1 MSATY
6 PDSNPFHRPLKVSG
20 GKASGL
26 QWLTDNGYP
35 VPPWLWV
42 PVEVLLANLA
52 SQNSNEFEPAF
63 ISEIVKY
70 CQVVIGEAPY
80 GFAVRSSGAS
90 EDGLVSSCAGQMQ
103 TVLGVSGAIAL
114 ANAMRTCLQSIV
126 DFQGETAG
134 SEFTSA
140 GSIIIQRMLAPDFS
154 GVAFSADPTTG
165 DRTQAFISTCTGLGQ
180 PLTAGEL
187 TPDEYRVSD
196 TGLITHTMQG
206 EPANQ
211 TAVTLGGSIVPIDP
225 GRRFELPT
233 MMIAKVAAVVRDIAK
248 RRGTPQDIEWSMV
261 GSDLYVLQARP
272 ITRLPERDDAAFS
285 TAFDNSNIEESYCG
299 VTTPLTFSF
308 ARKAYER
315 VYLQTMEVLQI
326 SSRKREKMQPYMA
339 NLLGLV
345 EGRIYYNIR
354 NWHRGLL
361 LLPTFDLHKNDMERM
376 MGVSEP
382 VSFVEDTRHSM
393 MDKLWRLPGVLKAMV
408 SLSFGFFVL
417 PLLVKRFN
425 RRTERLID
433 QARSTDLSGLT
444 AFRIFQMLKDFK
456 DDLLKAWHVPIIN
469 DFNVMISN
477 GKLARYLTAKGLDGF
492 KDAVNQALAV
502 DPNLA
507 SVRPAYEL
515 AALARMAKE
524 KPDVV
529 AIIKDQGVA
538 DFMGR
543 LAILDPA
550 LHQRC
555 LGFIDRYGDRTIGE
569 LKLETVT
576 MRLDHSLLAAYLR
589 PLIASCAT
597 RLTPSQ
603 LPQAVTRHRRFN
615 LLLNRLRHAI
625 RWREEMRFT
634 RTKVFGVVRDYYVE
648 IGRRFSHMG
657 LIAHPSD
664 IFFLTESEIED
675 FFNSSLYGHDL
686 KPLIDHRRRAY
697 DTYVRKNP
705 AGHIRVDGIPH
716 SLRNLPA
723 NIPMSGHLRGT
734 GCSPG
739 VVSGPIVKVESLTLD
754 LNLAGKILCAR
765 RTDPG
770 WAPLFPAVRGILI
783 EKGSTLSHSA
793 IIARELGI
801 PTIVGIPG
809 LMDNLEDGQFVSMD
823 GATGEIHQ
831 SEVLPHAVSRE

>member
-1 MSATY
+1 MPATF

-20 GKASGL
+20 GKAIGL
-26 QWLTDNGYP
+26 QWLTDNGYS

-42 PVEVLLANLA
+42 PIDVLLANIA
-52 SQNSNEFEPAF
+52 SENSNEFEHAF
-63 ISEIVKY
+63 INEIEKY
-70 CQVVIGEAPY
+70 CQVLIGEAPY
-80 GFAVRSSGAS
+80 GLAVRSSGAS

-103 TVLGVSGAIAL
+103 TVLGVSGASAL
-114 ANAMRTCLQSIV
+114 ANAMRTCLRSIV
-126 DFQGETAG
+126 DFQRQRTG
-134 SEFTSA
+134 SDLISA

-165 DRTQAFISTCTGLGQ
+165 DRTQTFISSCAGLGQ
-180 PLTAGEL
+180 PLTAGEI
-187 TPDEYRVSD
+187 TPDEHRVSD
-196 TGLITHTMQG
+196 AGLITHTMHG

-211 TAVTLGGSIVPIDP
+211 TMVTLGGGIIPMDQNS
-225 GRRFELPT
+225 RSELPAI
-233 MMIAKVAAVVRDIAK
+233 MVAKVAAVVRDIAR
-248 RRGTPQDIEWSMV
+248 RRGTPQDIEWSLV

-272 ITRLPERDDAAFS
+272 ITRLPERNDEAFS

-308 ARKAYER
+308 ARNAYER

-326 SSRKREKMQPYMA
+326 SRRKREKMQPYMA

-361 LLPTFDLHKNDMERM
+361 LFPAFDLHKTDMERM

-382 VSFVEDTRHSM
+382 VSFVEDTRQSRM
-393 MDKLWRLPGVLKAMV
+393 EKVRRLPGILKAMG

-417 PLLVKRFN
+417 PLLVKRFHL
-425 RRTERLID
+425 RTERLIND
-433 QARSTDLSGLT
+433 ARSKDLSDFT
-444 AFRIFQMLKDFK
+444 AYRIFQMLNDFK

-477 GKLARYLTAKGLDGF
+477 GKLMRYLTAKGLDGF

-529 AIIKDQGVA
+529 ALIQNKGVA

-543 LAILDPA
+543 LAVIDSA
-550 LHQRC
+550 MHQRC
-555 LGFIDRYGDRTIGE
+555 LDFIDRYGDRTIGE

-589 PLIASCAT
+589 PLIASSVNPL
-597 RLTPSQ
+597 RPPQ
-603 LPQAVTRHRRFN
+603 LPQAVTEHRRFN
-615 LLLNRLRHAI
+615 SLLIRLRHAI

-648 IGRRFSHMG
+648 IGRRLSHLG
-657 LIAHPSD
+657 RLARPDD

-675 FFNSSLYGHDL
+675 TFNGCLYENDL
-686 KPLIDHRRRAY
+686 KPLIEYRRRAY
-697 DTYVRKNP
+697 DNYEQTRP
-705 AGHIRVDGIPH
+705 AGHIRVEGIPH
-716 SLRNLPA
+716 CLGSSPSK
-723 NIPMSGHLRGT
+723 ISMSSHLRGT

-739 VVSGPIVKVESLTLD
+739 VASGPIVKVESLTLD
-754 LNLAGKILCAR
+754 LELAGKILCAR

-809 LMDNLEDGQFVSMD
+809 LMDSLEDGQVVSMD
-823 GATGEIHQ
+823 GATGEVHQ
-831 SEVLPHAVSRE
+831 SEVLPHAV